1 MMSIREG
8 ATENEF
14 LSQETYISAYIDGD
28 YKIDGVAQRKAPN
41 YKVDFSERLDNRFKV
56 SEVYDQQE
64 VTFELEKFVSN
75 AEEDVIYDASGETYL
90 KLVEASGENL
100 TIIFLRLEKPKVSIM
115 FYLL

>member
-14 LSQETYISAYIDGD
+14 LSQETFISAYIDGD
-28 YKIDGVAQRKAPN
+28 YKIDGVAQRKTSN

-56 SEVYDQQE
+56 TEVYDQQE

-75 AEEDVIYDASGETYL
+75 AEEDVIYDPTGETYL

-100 TIIFLRLEKPKVSIM
+100 
-115 FYLL
+115 